1 MSARFVTI
9 YRTRGGLKTWPGES
23 SVDRQRTSRWV
34 NAVSGLI
41 FGLFVSLSAI
51 MITIIQRG
59 TLIISVWVVSACST
73 LSNLPVD
80 STNTAGRELAAR
92 GDLRGEVDSLS
103 VPLLTAR
110 QTPGLVVGVLQSDGR
125 KSTFGYGVTDYR
137 HGYPVNGETLFAV
150 GSVSKGFMAE
160 ITAILV
166 RKGLLRWD
174 ETLVTLLPSTVS
186 LSADARNITL
196 LQLVTHTSGL
206 PRQML
211 TGEILASFIDYLFT
225 GDNFYRSLDNEK
237 AIDYLATFHKP
248 AKLEPRYSNLGYA
261 LLDYIL
267 QRRTGKKVAQLLAEN
282 ITRPLGLTQ
291 TGYDAYRLP
300 GYARRAIGH
309 AGDQPKFIRRG
320 QAVPDWHFSSL
331 MVGAAS
337 LYTNAND
344 LLNYAQAH
352 VKTTGDPALDAAL
365 RDALTVRYDRSREA
379 AALGWIVDDVGHQRI
394 TYQVGFIGGYS
405 SYIGLDMRH
414 HTAVVVLQN
423 SFNWTNNIGHRL
435 LQRMGE
441 AADQQTA
448 GEFNAP
454 RRQSAMP
461 PVCCAGPR

>member
-1 MSARFVTI
+1 
-9 YRTRGGLKTWPGES
+9 
-23 SVDRQRTSRWV
+23 
-34 NAVSGLI
+34 
-41 FGLFVSLSAI
+41 
-51 MITIIQRG
+51 MITTIKHGTVIIG
-59 TLIISVWVVSACST
+59 AWVLCACGT

-80 STNTAGRELAAR
+80 APNAAGGDLAAS
-92 GDLRGEVDSLS
+92 GNLRAEVDSLS
-103 VPLLTAR
+103 IPLITAR

-125 KSTFGYGVTDYR
+125 KSTFGYGVTDYPR
-137 HGYPVNGETLFAV
+137 GYSVNGETLFAV

-166 RKGLLRWD
+166 HKGQLRWD
-174 ETLVTLLPSTVS
+174 ETLATLLPSSVV

-237 AIDYLATFHKP
+237 AIDYLATFRKP

-267 QRRTGKKVAQLLAEN
+267 QRRTGKTVTRLLAEN

-291 TGYDAYRLP
+291 TGYDAWRLP

-309 AGDQPKFIRRG
+309 AGDQPKFIQRG
-320 QAVPDWHFSSL
+320 RVVPDWHFSSL

-337 LYTNAND
+337 LYTNADD

-352 VKTTGDPALDAAL
+352 LRTTGDPALDAAL
-365 RDALTVRYDRSREA
+365 RDALTVRYDRTREA
-379 AALGWIVDDVGHQRI
+379 AALGWIVDDIGNQRI

-405 SYIGLDMRH
+405 SYIGLDIRH
-414 HTAVVVLQN
+414 HIAVVVLQN

-441 AADQQTA
+441 AADRQAAAQNS
-448 GEFNAP
+448 ERKIP
-454 RRQSAMP
+454 R
-461 PVCCAGPR
+461 